1 MTNRTDITLLL
12 NNYSKGDEKSA
23 EQLYSVVYHE
33 LKKTARSVR
42 RKWQG
47 NLTMNTTSLVH
58 ETYLKMT
65 PEDVDYKNRLHFFY
79 FAGKVM
85 RQILYNYAEKKMA
98 QKRGGRQPDV
108 DVEEVKDIIPLDE
121 KSFLEIFCIENILK
135 NLEKHDAIYGKII
148 ECRFYS
154 GMTIEE
160 TAKVLKTSEATV
172 KRKWNFARAW
182 LYKEMKKAS

>member
-1 MTNRTDITLLL
+1 MEQNQITQLL
-12 NNYSKGDEKSA
+12 NNYQKAGKEADE
-23 EQLYSVVYHE
+23 ELYSVIYSE

-58 ETYLKMT
+58 ETYLKIS
-65 PEDVDYKNRLHFFY
+65 PDNVDWQNRLHFFY

-98 QKRGGRQPDV
+98 MKRGGHQVAVDIDEAKDV
-108 DVEEVKDIIPLDE
+108 IPLDE
-121 KSFLEIFCIENILK
+121 KSFLEILCLENILK

-160 TAKVLKTSEATV
+160 TAKVLQISEATI
-172 KRKWNFARAW
+172 KRKWSFARAW
-182 LYKEMKKAS
+182 LYKELKKAS